1 MMNTMIDQLNEQYDN
16 LISDLHYFTS
26 NREHARA
33 IETLDEL
40 QAVYLQIKSN
50 ETELVDQPF

>member
-1 MMNTMIDQLNEQYDN
+1 MIDQLNEQYDN

-50 ETELVDQPF
+50 EMELVDQPF